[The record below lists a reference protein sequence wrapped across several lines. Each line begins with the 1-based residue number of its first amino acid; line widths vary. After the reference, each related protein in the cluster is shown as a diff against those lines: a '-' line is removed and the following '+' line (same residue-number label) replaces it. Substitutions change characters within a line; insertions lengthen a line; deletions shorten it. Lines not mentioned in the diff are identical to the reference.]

1 MNRIRT
7 AIEKAQDNI
16 TDIGAKAMVAATN
29 AAGRA
34 MNTKLGRAHL
44 FSLRRY
50 QCVRSTST
58 PQVTERTHRV

>member
-7 AIEKAQDNI
+7 AIEKAQDTM

-34 MNTKLGRAHL
+34 LNT
-44 FSLRRY
+44 
-50 QCVRSTST
+50 
-58 PQVTERTHRV
+58 